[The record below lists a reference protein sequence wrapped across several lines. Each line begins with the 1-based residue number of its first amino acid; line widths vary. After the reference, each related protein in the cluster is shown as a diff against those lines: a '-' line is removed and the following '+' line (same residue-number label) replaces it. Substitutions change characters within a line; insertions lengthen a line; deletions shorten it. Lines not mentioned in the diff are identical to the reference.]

1 MGKSEKSRNLDFL
14 FNEILFSMHTST
26 ELDKKMTQNCSE
38 VIQYANLYLSI
49 AKKEGDT
56 ATERKAY
63 GILGIS
69 YFMSGNFQ
77 KAIEYHKKDLS
88 LAKEE
93 HNRTREGIASGNLGN
108 CYYSLGN
115 FREAIEYHENDLLIA
130 KEVCDRMREGVANEN
145 LGNAYKSLGDYQK
158 AKECH
163 EKNLEIMK
171 MEGQRNKEGMAH
183 GNLGVIHYR
192 LGNIQE
198 AIERHQKRLSI
209 AIEVSD
215 KAGKGKSY
223 GNLGNCYYSLGNFQ
237 KAVDY
242 HELSLTEAKEV
253 GDRAAERMAYAN
265 LGNAY
270 FSLAKLQKAIEC
282 YEKELSM
289 AKEVGDRAAEGGA
302 YCNLG
307 VVYSSLGNFKKVIK
321 YQKKYLKIAKEVDDQ
336 PGEGKAYGNL
346 GNAYYSV
353 GDVAKAI
360 QYHEKHLSIAVAC
373 GDRIGEG
380 GAYCHLGNAYA
391 RLGGFQKAL
400 NYYRKDLCIAKEVG
414 DRSGE
419 GKAYG
424 NLGNIYHSLADV
436 QKAIEYHKKHL
447 SIAKEVNDGIGEGQ
461 ANCNLGIV
469 YERLKDLER
478 ASEHFQSSVECF
490 DFVRERLNPED
501 AMKISF
507 RELHRVA
514 YRGLWISLLKLER
527 IEDALHA
534 AERGRA
540 QALVDGLKGECH
552 LTDLP
557 SALLSPEKVISYITS
572 KLSSKVVFIGHQRNT
587 INFWVISTGSRVDFR
602 QRKVAGK
609 SLDEDSITA
618 LLNATLEKLNLGVR
632 VRCDSRLCRRKND
645 DYDDEFPFRD
655 KCKSEDNDDDDD
667 RVGFGGG
674 GGGNGDD
681 GPVESLHKSVIMN
694 PLQPLHDSI
703 IGPIKD
709 LCQDDDLIIVPEGPL
724 CLAPLSALSES
735 IRISTVPSLT
745 SLKLIIDSSKNCDS
759 VKEVLLVGDPCVRD
773 VGLPLCPLPYAK
785 KEVEMIGE
793 ILKVRPLTGKEATKD
808 EVLKRIK
815 SAALVHIAGH
825 GRKETGE
832 IALSPN
838 PGWRAKAA
846 LKEEDF
852 ILKMSD
858 LQGVRLRT
866 ELVVLSSCHSG
877 RGDLVSEGVVGIAR
891 AFLAAGARCV
901 LVSLWAI
908 EDEATLEFMK
918 SFYQHLSNG
927 RSASVSLQQAMKCL
941 RESEKFHSARH
952 WAPFQLIGADVT
964 LDFEQKES
972 RHRK

>member
-1 MGKSEKSRNLDFL
+1 
-14 FNEILFSMHTST
+14 MHTST
-26 ELDKKMTQNCSE
+26 ELDKKMAQNCSE

-49 AKKEGDT
+49 AKKEGHT

-115 FREAIEYHENDLLIA
+115 FREAIKYHENDLLIA

-198 AIERHQKRLSI
+198 AIKRHQKRLSI

-289 AKEVGDRAAEGGA
+289 AKEVGDTAAEGGA

-307 VVYSSLGNFKKVIK
+307 VVYSSLGNFKKVIE
-321 YQKKYLKIAKEVDDQ
+321 YQKKYLKIAEEVGDQ
-336 PGEGKAYGNL
+336 PGKGKAYGNL

-353 GDVAKAI
+353 GDLAKAI
-360 QYHEKHLSIAVAC
+360 QYHKKHLLIAVAW

-391 RLGGFQKAL
+391 RLGNFQEAL
-400 NYYRKDLCIAKEVG
+400 NYYQKDLCIAKEVG

-419 GKAYG
+419 GKTYG
-424 NLGNIYHSLADV
+424 NLGNIYHSLADI

-469 YERLKDLER
+469 YERLQDLER

-490 DFVRERLNPED
+490 DFVRERFKPED

-587 INFWVISTGSRVDFR
+587 INFWVISTGGRVDFR
-602 QRKVAGK
+602 QKKVAGK
-609 SLDEDSITA
+609 SMDEDSITA
-618 LLNATLEKLNLGVR
+618 LLNATLEKLYVS
-632 VRCDSRLCRRKND
+632 VHVKCDSRLCRRKNAGD
-645 DYDDEFPFRD
+645 DDG
-655 KCKSEDNDDDDD
+655 DDD

-674 GGGNGDD
+674 GGNSDD
-681 GPVESLHKSVIMN
+681 GPVKSLQLQSEVIS
-694 PLQPLHDSI
+694 PLQPLHDAI

-759 VKEVLLVGDPCVRD
+759 VKEVLLVGDPCVQD
-773 VGLPLCPLPYAK
+773 VGSLRLSPLPYAK
-785 KEVEMIGE
+785 KEVEMIGG

-825 GRKETGE
+825 GLKETGE

-838 PGWRAKAA
+838 PGCEAKAGP
-846 LKEEDF
+846 KEKDF

-858 LQGVRLRT
+858 LQGVRLQAK
-866 ELVVLSSCHSG
+866 LVVLSSCHSG

-918 SFYQHLSNG
+918 SFYQHLLNG
-927 RSASVSLQQAMKCL
+927 RSASASLQQAMKCL
-941 RESEKFHSARH
+941 RESERFQLARH

-964 LDFEQKES
+964 LDFGEKES
-972 RHRK
+972 RHCK